1 MANQV
6 EIGPVVVAVDF
17 SAESES
23 ALLAAAGSAGTTPD
37 NPLVVLHVAHE
48 PAHAPGF
55 YHRREPNDS
64 MRSIEELAR
73 RMLGEFMTDMRARH
87 PQVAQLQHVREEVV
101 SGLPETRI
109 TELAKNIGAQKIV
122 IGCSG
127 ISELRKLWFG
137 SVSGRVERDSEIPV
151 QVINA
156 HSTASDIRSLT
167 R

>member
-1 MANQV
+1 
-6 EIGPVVVAVDF
+6 
-17 SAESES
+17 
-23 ALLAAAGSAGTTPD
+23 
-37 NPLVVLHVAHE
+37 
-48 PAHAPGF
+48 
-55 YHRREPNDS
+55 
-64 MRSIEELAR
+64 
-73 RMLGEFMTDMRARH
+73 MLGEFMTDMRARH